1 MFVKQTKTLNLIS
14 WLEQPTSKVMWP
26 VPNLPGMP
34 KFEKGSSFSIAP
46 SLGQHTKEIM
56 LDNGYSIDKI
66 NKLINDGVIK

>member
-1 MFVKQTKTLNLIS
+1 
-14 WLEQPTSKVMWP
+14 MWP

-34 KFEKGSSFSIAP
+34 KFEKGSSLIQEAP